1 MPDAHDPS
9 QPPDAMMMLHAITND
24 EPGRIAA
31 LQRYEILDTP
41 TEGAFDKVTNLVR
54 TLFSVPISAVSLID
68 TNRQWLKSHPGL
80 DVSETPRDLAFC
92 DHAIRQDDPLIIPD
106 AQDDPRFRDNPLV
119 TGDPGIRSYAGVPLR
134 TPDGY
139 NIGSLCA
146 IDTRARDFPPEQMEI
161 MKGLAAIVVEQ
172 MELRMLAERDHLSGA
187 MTRRAFV
194 AEIDKRIALFVR
206 HQRPAALV
214 LLDIDHFKRIN
225 DSHGHPVGDR
235 VIEAVARCCAD
246 LSRPSDSL
254 GRIGGEEF
262 GLLLPETSETEAL
275 AAARRFCA
283 AIEAL
288 DILHD
293 PPLRVTASFG
303 VAAIGAGRMTSQDW
317 LTAADAAL
325 YEAKRS
331 GRNRAV
337 LAPIET
343 VRAA

>member
-1 MPDAHDPS
+1 
-9 QPPDAMMMLHAITND
+9 MLQAITND

-31 LQRYEILDTP
+31 LRRYEILDTP

-54 TLFSVPISAVSLID
+54 TLFGVPISAVSLID
-68 TNRQWLKSHPGL
+68 KDRQWFKAIAGL
-80 DVSETPRDLAFC
+80 DVQATPRSVAFC
-92 DHAIRQDDPLIIPD
+92 DHAIRQSDPLVIPD
-106 AQDDPRFRDNPLV
+106 TQDDVRFRDNPLV

-146 IDTRARDFPPEQMEI
+146 IDTRARDFPAEQMEI

-206 HQRPAALV
+206 HQRPAALI

-225 DSHGHPVGDR
+225 DCHGHPVGDR
-235 VIEAVARCCAD
+235 VIEAVAQCCAG

-288 DILHD
+288 EIPHD

-303 VAAIGAGRMTSQDW
+303 VAAIGPGRMTSQDW
-317 LTAADAAL
+317 LTATDAAL
-325 YEAKRS
+325 YEAKRG

-337 LAPIET
+337 LAPIEAI
-343 VRAA
+343 RAA

>member
-1 MPDAHDPS
+1 MY
-9 QPPDAMMMLHAITND
+9 AIVND

-41 TEGAFDKVTNLVR
+41 AEGAFDKVTQLIR
-54 TLFSVPISAVSLID
+54 TLFDVPMSAVSLID
-68 TNRQWLKSHPGL
+68 KDRQWFKSTVGL
-80 DVSETPRDLAFC
+80 DIAETPRSEAFC
-92 DHAIRQDDPLIIPD
+92 DHAIRQDEPLIITD
-106 AQDDPRFRDNPLV
+106 ACADPRFRDNPLV

-146 IDTRARDFPPEQMEI
+146 IDTRARDFPPEQIAI
-161 MKGLAAIVVEQ
+161 MKGLAPIVVEQ
-172 MELRMLAERDHLSGA
+172 MELRLLAERDHLSGA

-194 AEIDKRIALFVR
+194 ADIDKRIALFIR
-206 HQRPAALV
+206 YQRPAALV
-214 LLDIDHFKRIN
+214 LLDIDHFKRVN
-225 DSHGHPVGDR
+225 DTYGHPVGDR
-235 VIEAVARCCAD
+235 VIEAVAKCCAD

-262 GLLLPETSETEAL
+262 ALLLPETSETDAL
-275 AAARRFCA
+275 AAARRFCTAIA
-283 AIEAL
+283 ALEIP
-288 DILHD
+288 HD

-317 LTAADAAL
+317 LAAADAAL

-337 LAPIET
+337 LAPL
-343 VRAA
+343 VAMRAA

>member
-1 MPDAHDPS
+1 
-9 QPPDAMMMLHAITND
+9 MMHAIVND

-31 LQRYEILDTP
+31 LRRYRILDTP
-41 TEGAFDKVTNLVR
+41 SEDAFDKVTGLVR
-54 TLFSVPISAVSLID
+54 ALFGVPMSAVSLID
-68 TNRQWLKSHPGL
+68 TDRQWFKSLDGL
-80 DVSETPRDLAFC
+80 EATETPRSTAFC
-92 DHAIRQDDPLIIPD
+92 DHAIRQDEPLIVTD
-106 AQDDPRFRDNPLV
+106 ALDDPRFRDNPLV
-119 TGDPGIRSYAGVPLR
+119 TGDPRIRSYAGVPLR

-146 IDTRARDFPPEQMEI
+146 IDTRARDFPPEQIEI
-161 MKGLAAIVVEQ
+161 LKSLAPIVVEQ

-194 AEIDKRIALFVR
+194 AEIDKRIALYVR

-214 LLDIDHFKRIN
+214 MLDIDHFKQIN

-235 VIEAVARCCAD
+235 VIEAVAKRCAA

-262 GLLLPETSETEAL
+262 ALLLPETSEVDAL

-283 AIEAL
+283 AIAEME
-288 DILHD
+288 IPHD

-303 VAAIGAGRMTSQDW
+303 VAAIGPGRITSHDW
-317 LTAADAAL
+317 IAAADAAL

-337 LAPIET
+337 LAPLAREY
-343 VRAA
+343 AA

>member
-1 MPDAHDPS
+1 M
-9 QPPDAMMMLHAITND
+9 HAIVND

-41 TEGAFDKVTNLVR
+41 VEGAFDKVTQLIR
-54 TLFSVPISAVSLID
+54 TLFDVPMSAVSLID
-68 TNRQWLKSHPGL
+68 KDRQWFKSVAGL
-80 DVSETPRDLAFC
+80 DIAETPRSEAFC
-92 DHAIRQDDPLIIPD
+92 DHAIRQDEPLIIPD
-106 AQDDPRFRDNPLV
+106 ACADPRFRDNPLV
-119 TGDPGIRSYAGVPLR
+119 TGDPGIRSYAGVPLC

-146 IDTRARDFPPEQMEI
+146 IDTRARDFPPEQI
-161 MKGLAAIVVEQ
+161 AILQGLAPIVVEQ
-172 MELRMLAERDHLSGA
+172 MELRLLAERDHLSGA

-194 AEIDKRIALFVR
+194 ADIDKRIALFIR
-206 HQRPAALV
+206 YQRPAALV
-214 LLDIDHFKRIN
+214 LLDIDHFKRVN
-225 DSHGHPVGDR
+225 DSYGHPVGDR
-235 VIEAVARCCAD
+235 VIEAVATCCAG

-262 GLLLPETSETEAL
+262 ALLLPETSEADAL

-283 AIEAL
+283 AIAAL
-288 DILHD
+288 EIPHD

-303 VAAIGAGRMTSQDW
+303 VAAIGAGRMNSQDW
-317 LTAADAAL
+317 LAAADAAL

-337 LAPIET
+337 LAPL
-343 VRAA
+343 VAMRAA

>member
-1 MPDAHDPS
+1 
-9 QPPDAMMMLHAITND
+9 MLQAITND

-31 LQRYEILDTP
+31 LRRYEILDTP

-54 TLFSVPISAVSLID
+54 TLFGVPISAVSLID
-68 TNRQWLKSHPGL
+68 KDRQWFKAIAGL
-80 DVSETPRDLAFC
+80 DVQATPRSVAFC
-92 DHAIRQDDPLIIPD
+92 DHAIRQSDPLVIPD
-106 AQDDPRFRDNPLV
+106 TQDDVRFRDNPLV

-146 IDTRARDFPPEQMEI
+146 IDTRARDFPAEQMEI

-206 HQRPAALV
+206 HQRPAALI

-225 DSHGHPVGDR
+225 DCHGHPVGDR
-235 VIEAVARCCAD
+235 VIEAVAQCCAG

-288 DILHD
+288 EIPHD

-303 VAAIGAGRMTSQDW
+303 VAAIGPGRMTSQDW
-317 LTAADAAL
+317 LAATDAAL
-325 YEAKRS
+325 YEAKRG

-337 LAPIET
+337 LAPIEAI
-343 VRAA
+343 RAA

>member
-1 MPDAHDPS
+1 
-9 QPPDAMMMLHAITND
+9 MLQAIADD
-24 EPGRIAA
+24 EPARLAA
-31 LQRYEILDTP
+31 LARYEILDTP
-41 TEGAFDKVTNLVR
+41 SEGAFDKVTNLVR
-54 TLFSVPISAVSLID
+54 TLFGVPISAVSLID
-68 TNRQWLKSHPGL
+68 KDRQWLKSHPGL
-80 DVSETPRDLAFC
+80 DVSETPRSLAFC
-92 DHAIRQDDPLIIPD
+92 DHAIRQTDPLIIPD

-119 TGDPGIRSYAGVPLR
+119 TGDPRIRSYAGVPLR

-214 LLDIDHFKRIN
+214 ILDIDHFKAIN
-225 DSHGHPVGDR
+225 DAHGHPVGDR
-235 VIEAVARCCAD
+235 VIEAVARCCAEM
-246 LSRPSDSL
+246 SRPSDSL

-262 GLLLPETSETEAL
+262 ALLLPETSETEAL
-275 AAARRFCA
+275 AAARRFCTA
-283 AIEAL
+283 VAGLVIP
-288 DILHD
+288 HD

-303 VAAIGAGRMTSQDW
+303 VAAIGTGRLTSADW
-317 LTAADAAL
+317 LAAADAAL
-325 YEAKRS
+325 YDAKRG
-331 GRNRAV
+331 GRNRVVVAP
-337 LAPIET
+337 LAAE
-343 VRAA
+343 RAA